1 MPFYP
6 YQAYARFQSIQSTK
20 QNYLRRNKLM
30 ECACNYNQILR
41 GAAVNSH
48 LNAFLRRANVDESNE
63 AAKYTCR
70 ICGAEWRRVE
80 PKENSHA
87 QLFRTKEISSKVQE

>member
-20 QNYLRRNKLM
+20 QSELRQNKLM
-30 ECACNYNQILR
+30 ECTCNNNQILR
-41 GAAVNSH
+41 GAAVNSY
-48 LNAFLRRANVDESNE
+48 LNAFLRRANVGKSNE

-70 ICGAEWRRVE
+70 ICGAEWRRVVPSE
-80 PKENSHA
+80 SSRV
-87 QLFRTKEISSKVQE
+87 QLICTKEISGKVQE